1 METNSGKENNSKSTN
16 KINRPIDMAI
26 IPPNRESTQPIDS
39 VSKAVASRLPKTLK
53 RVKNN
58 KQSKTYVINESQKIG
73 IEI

>member
-1 METNSGKENNSKSTN
+1 
-16 KINRPIDMAI
+16 MAI